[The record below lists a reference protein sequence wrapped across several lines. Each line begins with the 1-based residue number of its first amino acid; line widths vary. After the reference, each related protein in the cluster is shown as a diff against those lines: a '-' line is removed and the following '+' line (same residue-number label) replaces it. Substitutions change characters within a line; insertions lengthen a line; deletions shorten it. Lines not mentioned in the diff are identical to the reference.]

1 MNTNVFF
8 KFILGLYLLIIIKI
22 EQEKPMVLVIF
33 GLSLR
38 LTNLHG
44 VPVDVAWSLKYQN
57 TIKKNS
63 FVSINVNCHVGQAHF
78 SSKVVL
84 SFSIIR
90 NFIFSSPVLSGRG
103 ACVASEHRGG
113 ISLSGVGSIQ
123 TGKTKPDK
131 NQQ

>member
-1 MNTNVFF
+1 MFTYVMNTNVFF
-8 KFILGLYLLIIIKI
+8 KFILGLFLLIIIKI

-84 SFSIIR
+84 SFSIT
-90 NFIFSSPVLSGRG
+90 V
-103 ACVASEHRGG
+103 
-113 ISLSGVGSIQ
+113 
-123 TGKTKPDK
+123 
-131 NQQ
+131 